1 MYLVD
6 TCVVSELRRIEPN
19 TSVLSWFFSVRNREI
34 HLSSITIAE
43 LQRGAQLVKARRPQF
58 AVELETWLEE
68 AMISQFSVLPFDT
81 AAAREWGRMEI
92 DDEDKNSL
100 DAMIAAIA
108 RSRGLTVVTRNV
120 KDFAPLDVDYVD
132 PFAYRV

>member
-6 TCVVSELRRIEPN
+6 TCVVSELRLREPN
-19 TSVLSWFFSVRNREI
+19 ASVLTWFLSVRNSEI

-43 LQRGAQLVKARRPQF
+43 LQRGAQLVRARDSLF
-58 AVELETWLEE
+58 ADELESWLED
-68 AMISQFSVLPFDT
+68 AMIGQFSVLPFDT
-81 AAAREWGRMEI
+81 AAAQEWGRMAL
-92 DDEDKNSL
+92 DDDSKNSL

-120 KDFAPLDVDYVD
+120 SDFAPLDVDHLD
-132 PFAYRV
+132 PFSYLG

>member
-6 TCVVSELRRIEPN
+6 TCVVSELRQVKPN
-19 TSVLSWFFSVRNREI
+19 ASVLSWFFSVRNRDI

-43 LQRGAQLVKARRPQF
+43 LQRGAQLVRPRRPLF
-58 AVELETWLEE
+58 ADELESWLEE
-68 AMISQFSVLPFDT
+68 AMIGQFSILPFDT
-81 AAAREWGRMEI
+81 AAAREWGRMGL
-92 DDEDKNSL
+92 DDQDKNSL

-120 KDFAPLDVDYVD
+120 TDFAPLAVDFLD
-132 PFAYRV
+132 PFGYLG